1 MRTVVVKECQSI
13 RGSSEEQDGARLMFS
28 TVEVVVV
35 VGTSYMTID
44 LFETL
49 TMYL

>member
-28 TVEVVVV
+28 TVEVVVRI
-35 VGTSYMTID
+35 SYMTID

>member
-28 TVEVVVV
+28 TVEVVV
-35 VGTSYMTID
+35 GISYMTID